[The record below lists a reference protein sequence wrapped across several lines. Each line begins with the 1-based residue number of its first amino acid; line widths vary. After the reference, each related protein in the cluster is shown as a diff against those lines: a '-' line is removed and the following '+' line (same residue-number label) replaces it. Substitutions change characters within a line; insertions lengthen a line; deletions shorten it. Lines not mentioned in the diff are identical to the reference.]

1 MNKKIGFL
9 EKFGDIYIVI
19 GSLILFMIFAMTPI
33 FVLFIT
39 LKTNSLEF
47 LFNITWAFA
56 FVGYMLILFSYLD
69 ALNNIKDK
77 FNKKYNIK

>member
-9 EKFGDIYIVI
+9 EKFGDIYMVI
-19 GSLILFMIFAMTPI
+19 GSLILFMFFAMTPI

-47 LFNITWAFA
+47 LFKIAWAFA
-56 FVGYMLILFSYLD
+56 VVGYMLILFSYLD
-69 ALNNIKDK
+69 TLNNIKDK

>member
-47 LFNITWAFA
+47 LFEIAGAFA
-56 FVGYMLILFSYLD
+56 VVGYMLILFSYLNT
-69 ALNNIKDK
+69 LNNIKDK